1 MKLTNRKILIT
12 GACGY
17 VGSQLLQSI
26 NSLGSDLTVRILDNF
41 TSGSKA
47 ALLNLPKGV
56 RYELIEGDILNT
68 AILDLAMTGVDTV
81 IHLAALVKTPMSFG
95 DSNRLEQINHWGTQ
109 NLLEAALNKK
119 VKQFIYTGSTAVYGP
134 AMDGK
139 DPTEFRPFGHYAN
152 SIFNAEKSVFAYMK
166 RGLPATIL
174 RLGTVYGNAPVTRFV
189 SVVNRLVHMAATKKT
204 LTVFGKGNQ
213 VRPFI
218 HVNDVANSIFYAMNN
233 WEIVENKAF
242 NVIEENYTI
251 NEIATF
257 ISKTDESIKIYYTD
271 QDIRNHF
278 SFLIKHDLLRENGW
292 EPQHF
297 LGTAISDQLANYV
310 GFHKITP

>member
-1 MKLTNRKILIT
+1 MTNHKILIT

-17 VGSQLLQSI
+17 VGSQLLQSL
-26 NSLGSDLTVRILDNF
+26 SALGNDFTVRILDNF

-47 ALLNLPKGV
+47 ALFNLPKGI
-56 RYELIEGDILNT
+56 RYELVEGDILNT
-68 AILDLAMTGVDTV
+68 AIVDLAMTGVDTV
-81 IHLAALVKTPMSFG
+81 IHLAGLVKTPMSFG
-95 DSNRLEQINHWGTQ
+95 DSNQLEQINRWGTQ
-109 NLLEAALNKK
+109 NLLESALNKK
-119 VKQFIYTGSTAVYGP
+119 VKQFIFTSSTAVYGP
-134 AMDGK
+134 AMEDK

-152 SIFNAEKSVFAYMK
+152 SIYNAEKSVLAYMK

-189 SVVNRLVHMAATKKT
+189 SVVNRLIHMAGTKKT

-218 HVNDVANSIFYAMNN
+218 HVKDVANSIFYAMEN
-233 WEIVENKAF
+233 WEIVEGNAF

-257 ISKTDESIKIYYTD
+257 IHQNDESIKIYYTD

-278 SFLIKHDLLRENGW
+278 SFLIKHDLLRDNGW
-292 EPQHF
+292 EPQH
-297 LGTAISDQLANYV
+297 LLKNAINDQLKNYV
-310 GFHKITP
+310 GFNKITP